1 MTAALAGILTATTG
15 TGIGSSHQEETA
27 WKFECPIGP
36 GDADVSVLEWLA
48 ECLERVPAELAQLV
62 EEEHSMV
69 RTRDLSR
76 AWPSPTAEES

>member
-1 MTAALAGILTATTG
+1 MTTALAGILTAPTG

-27 WKFECPIGP
+27 RKFECAVGS

-48 ECLERVPAELAQLV
+48 EGLERVPAELAQLV

-76 AWPSPTAEES
+76 AWPSSTAEES

>member
-1 MTAALAGILTATTG
+1 MTTALARILTATTG

-27 WKFECPIGP
+27 RKFKCAVGP
-36 GDADVSVLEWLA
+36 GDTYVSILEWLA
-48 ECLERVPAELAQLV
+48 EGLERVPAELTQLV

-76 AWPSPTAEES
+76 AGPSPTAEES